1 MGFQKRHCIVLLEKL
16 GETLKPF
23 IAVLWVSIFG
33 EETVGCLEGHSLD
46 LPRNML
52 VSALNLIHIFHRC
65 LKLLGKVLVHES
77 LEK

>member
-1 MGFQKRHCIVLLEKL
+1 VGFQKRHCIVLLEKL
-16 GETLKPF
+16 RETLKPF

-33 EETVGCLEGHSLD
+33 EETVGYLESHSLD

-52 VSALNLIHIFHRC
+52 VSAFNLIHIFHRC